1 MADALEVLSDRRT
14 ACFQRASLPEL
25 SETRHVAGQASAEP
39 GGKRQGRAVRA
50 LVENAVTQ
58 EELKRLRADETRFRR
73 IMQSNMIGI
82 FFYEAS
88 GKITEANQ
96 AFLRMVGYTAD
107 DVSSGRLEWPR
118 MVPDE
123 YGAQTQQA
131 LEDLR
136 AHGACGPFEKEY
148 IRKDGT
154 HVPVLFGGASLDDN
168 YQNGVAFV
176 FDITAR
182 REAQRLLATSDRRF
196 RAFMDNSPA
205 VAFIKDAQGRR
216 VYFNRHYRQTFQ
228 TGSEDLL
235 GKSDD
240 DLFPAEIA
248 AKLWAA
254 DRQVLESR
262 QPLRTIEDV
271 PTPDGVLRHWLVIKF
286 PIEETPG
293 EWFVGGVA
301 VDITE
306 QKQAEEAVRR
316 ARDELEVHVSQR
328 TASLVEAN
336 IQLHGEIA
344 QRQQVE
350 AALRRDREFLQHLLT
365 LSENDRKLVAYEIHD
380 GLVQYVTASIMH
392 LDSFV
397 PFLPPEVPR
406 DNLDVSR
413 SLLRNALAEAR
424 RLISGLRPPILDE
437 AGVVAAID
445 YLVRE
450 QTDDCR
456 TEFVHQV
463 RSERLA
469 PLLESAL
476 FRICQEALTNI
487 RKHSGARHATIELI
501 EEEEVVRLTVRDDG
515 AGFDPAAVQGRPFG
529 LQGIRERTRLLGG
542 QANIASAPGAGTT
555 IAVVLPKSG
564 TGAL

>member
-1 MADALEVLSDRRT
+1 MT
-14 ACFQRASLPEL
+14 P
-25 SETRHVAGQASAEP
+25 
-39 GGKRQGRAVRA
+39 
-50 LVENAVTQ
+50 
-58 EELKRLRADETRFRR
+58 EELERLRADEARFRR
-73 IMQSNMIGI
+73 VMQSNMIGI
-82 FFYEAS
+82 FFYETS
-88 GKITEANQ
+88 GTITEANE

-107 DVSSGRLEWPR
+107 DVRAGRLAWPR
-118 MVPDE
+118 LVPEE
-123 YGAQTQQA
+123 YHEQAREA
-131 LEDLR
+131 LESLR
-136 AHGACGPFEKEY
+136 LHGACGPFEKEY

-154 HVPVLFGGASLDDN
+154 RVPVLFGGASLDDD
-168 YQNGVAFV
+168 YTSGVAFV
-176 FDITAR
+176 FDITPR
-182 REAQRLLATSDRRF
+182 KEVQRLLAASERRF

-205 VAFIKDAQGRR
+205 VAFIKDAEGRR

-235 GKSDD
+235 GKTDY

-248 AKLWAA
+248 EKLKAA
-254 DRQVLESR
+254 DSQVLEKR
-262 QPLRTIEDV
+262 QALRTIEDV

-306 QKQAEEAVRR
+306 QKQGEEELRR
-316 ARDELEVHVSQR
+316 ARDELELHVSQR
-328 TASLVEAN
+328 TASLLAAN
-336 IQLHGEIA
+336 TQLHEEIA

-350 AALRRDREFLQHLLT
+350 AALRREREFLQHLLT

-380 GLVQYVTASIMH
+380 GLVQYVTASLMH
-392 LDSFV
+392 LDSFIQY
-397 PFLPPEVPR
+397 LPPEVPR

-450 QTDDCR
+450 QADDCQI
-456 TEFVHQV
+456 EFLHQV
-463 RSERLA
+463 HSERFA

-476 FRICQEALTNI
+476 FRICQEALTNV

-501 EEEEVVRLTVRDDG
+501 EEEDAVRLSIRDDG
-515 AGFDPAAVQGRPFG
+515 AGFDPTTVKGRPFG

-542 QANIASAPGAGTT
+542 QANIESAPGRGTL

-564 TGAL
+564 A